1 MAPSKTRRISRLG
14 VGMIASILSLN
25 FSIPAVAADDA
36 TSATV
41 NTSAYGPLV
50 VADAHSYRHCHNQL
64 KRTYCHK
71 ADRLPHN
78 SPPNTDTPHRTA
90 SENGAQRDCQLDPE
104 RCANNLLAR
113 KR

>member
-1 MAPSKTRRISRLG
+1 MAPSKTRLFSRLG
-14 VGMIASILSLN
+14 VGIIASALSLS

-36 TSATV
+36 ASAIGNAPT
-41 NTSAYGPLV
+41 YGPLV

-78 SPPNTDTPHRTA
+78 SPPNTDTPHRA
-90 SENGAQRDCQLDPE
+90 SSETGAQRDCQHDPE